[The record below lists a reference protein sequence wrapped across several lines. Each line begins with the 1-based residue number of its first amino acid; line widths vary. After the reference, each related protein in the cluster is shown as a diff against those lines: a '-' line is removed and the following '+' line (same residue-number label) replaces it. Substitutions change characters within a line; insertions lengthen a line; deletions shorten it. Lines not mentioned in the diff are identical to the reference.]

1 MLTVGAT
8 GRGRMT
14 DGAGVRASL
23 AGAVVTGGTL
33 GVGLVGSAGRCA
45 VLPARFT
52 AGV

>member
-23 AGAVVTGGTL
+23 VGAGGTGSRL
-33 GVGLVGSAGRCA
+33 GAGLVGSAGRSA
-45 VLPARFT
+45 KLPAGFT
-52 AGV
+52 TGV